1 VRITSRCQ
9 RDLPSWE
16 LRVCIPVRS
25 AVQGGEF
32 CLKRKFRYRGAQNS
46 TLYSALLMG
55 PWMLELQGHFQDSIA
70 GTSPVKYYHK
80 FVISI
85 PPLFYNRRSNPFLPR
100 SPFYLCHCPPPF
112 TPSPALRFSPHSPW
126 STPAISPSPSS
137 PTLAGPRAHRLSPF
151 CPLLG
156 PHSPLL
162 LHPFLPPRH
171 SKKREFNGLTKSAAS
186 LMTGRS
192 LLS

>member
-1 VRITSRCQ
+1 MRITSRCQ

-85 PPLFYNRRSNPFLPR
+85 PPLFYNRRSNPFHPR

-112 TPSPALRFSPHSPW
+112 TPSPALRFTPHSPW

-137 PTLAGPRAHRLSPF
+137 PPSPGPERTD
-151 CPLLG
+151 CPL
-156 PHSPLL
+156 SV
-162 LHPFLPPRH
+162 PFLVH
-171 SKKREFNGLTKSAAS
+171 T
-186 LMTGRS
+186 
-192 LLS
+192 LLSYSTHFFLHAIRRSESLTG